1 MSSVTDCN
9 GSGAACLSEGY
20 WLICILNLS
29 EVHPSIILSPV
40 QTDHTA
46 AAQSHVETQSE
57 EEESDQ
63 EILSSCRNA
72 PQIKDMILSL
82 SL

>member
-1 MSSVTDCN
+1 MSSVTGCK

-29 EVHPSIILSPV
+29 EVHPSIILSLV
-40 QTDHTA
+40 QMDHTA

-57 EEESDQ
+57 DEESDQ

-72 PQIKDMILSL
+72 PQIKGMILSL